1 MITITEM
8 RTIDKE
14 KTFIGYRAEAVST
27 AQAYKLVCKLSQY
40 GFDFF
45 AYEND
50 CIQILFRTKSQLKK
64 HDEFLKFQNIWYKF
78 A

>member
-1 MITITEM
+1 MIILNNRFKALDFLGYKTETM
-8 RTIDKE
+8 
-14 KTFIGYRAEAVST
+14 ST
-27 AQAYKLVCKLSQY
+27 EEAYKFACQLSQN

-45 AYEND
+45 AYSDNV
-50 CIQILFRTKSQLKK
+50 IKVNFRTKSQLKK